1 MTEMPEE
8 LEKGDD
14 VEISY
19 ESGRNNNIVEKSGEV
34 KEVDYENEE
43 VKEFV
48 IVSDQDSNQ
57 LIRVFPIFDYIRASS
72 YRTDSASARTTR
84 LGVVEDIEVKN
95 DDR

>member
-8 LEKGDD
+8 LEKGDS

-19 ESGRNNNIVEKSGEV
+19 ERGRNNNIVEKSGEV
-34 KEVDYENEE
+34 KEIDYEDEE

-57 LIRVFPIFDYIRASS
+57 LIRVHTVFEIRATS
-72 YRTDSASARTTR
+72 YRTDSASARTTT
-84 LGVVEDIEVKN
+84 LGIVQDIEVKS
-95 DDR
+95 DE